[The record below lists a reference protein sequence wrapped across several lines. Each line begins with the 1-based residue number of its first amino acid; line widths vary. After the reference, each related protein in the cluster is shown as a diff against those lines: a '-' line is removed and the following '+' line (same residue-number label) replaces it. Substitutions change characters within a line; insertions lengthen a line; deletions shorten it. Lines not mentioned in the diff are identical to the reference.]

1 MMKGYR
7 LDLLEQ
13 ERWVYDAKTYL
24 DTEPTVRDIE
34 IELG

>member
-13 ERWVYDAKTYL
+13 ERWVYDAKAYL
-24 DTEPTVRDIE
+24 DREPTVRDIE

>member
-13 ERWVYDAKTYL
+13 ERWVYDATPYL
-24 DTEPTVRDIE
+24 DSEPTVRDID
-34 IELG
+34 IELD